1 MRYLFALLFSGIALI
16 ANGQY
21 YYNDI
26 LSTELTNKQF
36 LLIQNN
42 NIKSMKAFSFD
53 ADETQT
59 EGFSLE
65 MEINKQQQQIVT
77 KSSVN
82 NTPSLLTSIYKNNLL
97 HKTINNAARVETTTT
112 YEYNTKGLLQK
123 LTTLTVD
130 TFMNSILTEEHLW
143 LYDLN
148 NKIKAMK
155 RVKNGTD
162 TTHIEFD
169 YDEFGNIGEEN
180 WKKNGRV
187 VETYYYYYNA
197 KNQLTDIVRF
207 NSRAKR
213 LLPDYLFEY
222 DSTGKV
228 SSMTQVSTGSSSY
241 VIFQYYYNE
250 KGMKEKELILNKLK
264 QPVARIEYGYRL
276 F

>member
-1 MRYLFALLFSGIALI
+1 MRYLFFLLISGFALNAQ
-16 ANGQY
+16 GQY

-42 NIKSMKAFSFD
+42 NIKSMKAFSFE
-53 ADETQT
+53 ADESQT
-59 EGFSLE
+59 EGFLLE
-65 MEINKQQQQIVT
+65 MEVNKQQNQIIT
-77 KSSVN
+77 NSSVN
-82 NTPSLLTSIYKNNLL
+82 NTPSLLTSTYKNNRL
-97 HKTINNAARVETTTT
+97 HKTVNNAARVETTTT
-112 YEYNTKGLLQK
+112 YEYDPKGLLIK

-130 TFMNSILTEEHLW
+130 TFMNSKLTEEHLW
-143 LYDLN
+143 QYDSN

-180 WKKNGRV
+180 WRRNGRV
-187 VETYYYYYNA
+187 VETYYYYYNP
-197 KNQLTDIVRF
+197 KNQLTDIVRY

-222 DSTGKV
+222 EANGKI

-250 KGMKEKELILNKLK
+250 KGLKEKEVILNKLK
-264 QPVARIEYGYRL
+264 QPVARIDYGYR
-276 F
+276 FF